1 MQTNALILKD
11 PFVKLATPEKEGGFP
26 LLLRRLLIL
35 FLIPILLD
43 LSLHS
48 PAHSAPKVQFTLIYT
63 NDVMGE
69 VEPCG

>member
-1 MQTNALILKD
+1 MQTNPLISND
-11 PFVKLATPEKEGGFP
+11 QFVKLTKPEKKEIA

-35 FLIPILLD
+35 FLIPILLS
-43 LSLHS
+43 LGLHS
-48 PAHSAPKVQFTLIYT
+48 ATESAPKVQFTLIYT

>member
-1 MQTNALILKD
+1 MQTNLLISNGQ
-11 PFVKLATPEKEGGFP
+11 FVKLTKPEKKEIA

-35 FLIPILLD
+35 FLIPILLS
-43 LSLHS
+43 LGLHS
-48 PAHSAPKVQFTLIYT
+48 ATESAPKVQFTLIYT